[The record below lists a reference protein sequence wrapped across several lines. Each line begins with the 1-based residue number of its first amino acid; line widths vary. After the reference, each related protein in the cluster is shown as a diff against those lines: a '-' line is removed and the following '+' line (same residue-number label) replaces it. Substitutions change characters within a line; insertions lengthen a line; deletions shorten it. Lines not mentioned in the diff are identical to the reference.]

1 MVLGQRDDNVI
12 PIPAV
17 FIFVPGM
24 PVVVNQ
30 NTHQGLKVVNGAAYT
45 ALDVILDKAHPGH
58 RVSAD
63 TILHFG
69 PPAGIMLAS
78 ETTRDLHFVGM
89 PAGTVLLTPISTKIK
104 SQKKRPWKRGDVVRR
119 GLPCVAAFACTD
131 YKMQSRMLDRAALE
145 LRGTRT
151 TTVNGE
157 AVPSQCDPYSLY
169 VQLSRCKTL
178 DGITLLSKA
187 RERDFVGNTVPE
199 EMSQAEQRLEQL
211 SEETI
216 RAAELWGWP
225 EEDCR

>member
-1 MVLGQRDDNVI
+1 MVLGQRDDNAI

-17 FIFVPGM
+17 FIFVP
-24 PVVVNQ
+24 
-30 NTHQGLKVVNGAAYT
+30 
-45 ALDVILDKAHPGH
+45 ALNVILDKAHPGH

-78 ETTRDLHFVGM
+78 ETTRGLHFVGM

-151 TTVNGE
+151 TTVNGV
-157 AVPSQCDPYSLY
+157 AATH
-169 VQLSRCKTL
+169 SRPCVL
-178 DGITLLSKA
+178 PPPHLLG
-187 RERDFVGNTVPE
+187 RGRNTVE
-199 EMSQAEQRLEQL
+199 
-211 SEETI
+211 
-216 RAAELWGWP
+216 AADPLQ
-225 EEDCR
+225 CV